1 MNKETICKDKNCKF
15 FKTCLIKDVEILIK
29 CTGREKKVKVEK

>member
-15 FKTCLIKDVEILIK
+15 FKTCLIKDVEILRK
-29 CTGREKKVKVEK
+29 CTGREKKVNVEK